1 MTTLD
6 YLTSDAMKSEVNVL
20 QCLTL
25 EDASIGVI
33 LDRTLFHVQGG
44 GQPSDVGFIGEAQVL
59 KVVRTE
65 MGIVHLVDREIDEG
79 PVTIEVD
86 KELRLLHSRLHSA
99 GHLIGA
105 SLEGKGWTA
114 IKGSHQP
121 GQCRVIGAKSDE
133 NAAVPEKEAIEAQV
147 NAWMAQGYTKITFSV
162 SFTASADINKVI
174 AYGPTAG
181 WLIDETG
188 NATWTVTLGAD
199 SPIDFWVQTGDT
211 PSTGAFTISNITL
224 A

>member
-44 GQPSDVGFIGEAQVL
+44 GQPSDVGFIGEARVL

-86 KELRLLHSRLHSA
+86 KKERLLHSRLHSA

-105 SLEGKGWTA
+105 SLESKGWTA

-121 GQCRVIGAKSDE
+121 GQCRVIGAKTDE
-133 NAAVPEKEAIEAQV
+133 NAAFPEKEAIEAQV
-147 NAWMAQGYTKITFSV
+147 NAWIAKELKRSV
-162 SFTASADINKVI
+162 NWEDGLREVTWGDLKAYPCGGTHVQNTGELKGIVIESVKFKKGELRI
-174 AYGPTAG
+174 AYQLT
-181 WLIDETG
+181 
-188 NATWTVTLGAD
+188 
-199 SPIDFWVQTGDT
+199 DT
-211 PSTGAFTISNITL
+211 NG
-224 A
+224 

>member
-6 YLTSDAMKSEVNVL
+6 YWTTDAMKSEVNVL

-44 GQPSDVGFIGEAQVL
+44 GQPSDVGFIGEARVL

-65 MGIVHLVDREIDEG
+65 MGIVHLVDREVDEG
-79 PVTIEVD
+79 TVTIVVD

-105 SLEGKGWTA
+105 SLEGMGWRAT
-114 IKGSHQP
+114 KGSHQP
-121 GQCRVIGAKSDE
+121 GQCRVIGVKTDE
-133 NAAVPEKEAIEAQV
+133 NAAVPTKEAIEAKV
-147 NAWMAQGYTKITFSV
+147 NAWIADQLECQVTQVGGLREVTWGDLKAYPCGGTHVKNTCELKGIVIDSV
-162 SFTASADINKVI
+162 KFKKGELRI
-174 AYGPTAG
+174 AYQLT
-181 WLIDETG
+181 
-188 NATWTVTLGAD
+188 
-199 SPIDFWVQTGDT
+199 DT
-211 PSTGAFTISNITL
+211 NG
-224 A
+224 

>member
-6 YLTSDAMKSEVNVL
+6 YLTSDAMKSEANVL

-44 GQPSDVGFIGEAQVL
+44 GQPSDVGFIGEARVL

-65 MGIVHLVDREIDEG
+65 MGIVHLVNREIDEG
-79 PVTIEVD
+79 PVTIKVD

-121 GQCRVIGAKSDE
+121 GQCRVIGAKTDE

-147 NAWMAQGYTKITFSV
+147 NAWIAEELKLSV
-162 SFTASADINKVI
+162 NWEDGLREVTWGDLKAYPCGGTHVQNTSELKGIVIESVKFKKGELRI
-174 AYGPTAG
+174 AYQLT
-181 WLIDETG
+181 
-188 NATWTVTLGAD
+188 
-199 SPIDFWVQTGDT
+199 DT
-211 PSTGAFTISNITL
+211 NG
-224 A
+224 

>member
-6 YLTSDAMKSEVNVL
+6 YWTTDAMKSEVNVL

-44 GQPSDVGFIGEAQVL
+44 GQPSDVGFIGEARVL

-65 MGIVHLVDREIDEG
+65 MGIVHLVDREVDKG
-79 PVTIEVD
+79 TVTIAVD

-105 SLEGKGWTA
+105 SLEGMGWQAT
-114 IKGSHQP
+114 KGSHQP
-121 GQCRVIGAKSDE
+121 GQCRVIGVKT
-133 NAAVPEKEAIEAQV
+133 
-147 NAWMAQGYTKITFSV
+147 Y
-162 SFTASADINKVI
+162 
-174 AYGPTAG
+174 
-181 WLIDETG
+181 
-188 NATWTVTLGAD
+188 
-199 SPIDFWVQTGDT
+199 
-211 PSTGAFTISNITL
+211 
-224 A
+224 

>member
-6 YLTSDAMKSEVNVL
+6 YLTSDAMKSEANVL

-44 GQPSDVGFIGEAQVL
+44 GQPSDVGFIGEARVL

-65 MGIVHLVDREIDEG
+65 MGIVHLVNREIDEG
-79 PVTIEVD
+79 PVTIKVD

-121 GQCRVIGAKSDE
+121 GQCRVIGAKTDE
-133 NAAVPEKEAIEAQV
+133 NAAVPEKEGIEAQV
-147 NAWMAQGYTKITFSV
+147 NDWIAKELKRSV
-162 SFTASADINKVI
+162 NIVDGLREVTWGDLKAYPCGGTHVQNTSELKGIVIESVKFKKGELRI
-174 AYGPTAG
+174 AYQLT
-181 WLIDETG
+181 
-188 NATWTVTLGAD
+188 
-199 SPIDFWVQTGDT
+199 DT
-211 PSTGAFTISNITL
+211 NG
-224 A
+224 

>member
-6 YLTSDAMKSEVNVL
+6 YLTSDAMKSEANVL

-44 GQPSDVGFIGEAQVL
+44 GQPSDVGFIGEARVL

-121 GQCRVIGAKSDE
+121 GQCRVIGEKTDE

-147 NAWMAQGYTKITFSV
+147 NAWIAEELKLSV
-162 SFTASADINKVI
+162 NTVDGLREVTWGDLKAYPCGGTHVQNTGELKGIVIESVKFKKGELRI
-174 AYGPTAG
+174 AYQLT
-181 WLIDETG
+181 
-188 NATWTVTLGAD
+188 
-199 SPIDFWVQTGDT
+199 DT
-211 PSTGAFTISNITL
+211 NG
-224 A
+224 

>member
-6 YLTSDAMKSEVNVL
+6 YLTSDAMKSEANVL

-44 GQPSDVGFIGEAQVL
+44 GQPSDVGFIGEVRVL

-65 MGIVHLVDREIDEG
+65 MGIVHLVDRKIDEG

-121 GQCRVIGAKSDE
+121 GQCRVIGAKTDE

-147 NAWMAQGYTKITFSV
+147 NAWIAKELKLSV
-162 SFTASADINKVI
+162 NWEDGLREVTWGDLKAYPCGGTHVQNTSELKGIVIESVKFKKGELRI
-174 AYGPTAG
+174 AYQLT
-181 WLIDETG
+181 
-188 NATWTVTLGAD
+188 
-199 SPIDFWVQTGDT
+199 DT
-211 PSTGAFTISNITL
+211 NG
-224 A
+224 

>member
-6 YLTSDAMKSEVNVL
+6 YLTSDAMKSEVNAL

-44 GQPSDVGFIGEAQVL
+44 GQPSDVGFIGEARVL

-65 MGIVHLVDREIDEG
+65 MGIVHLIDRMIETG
-79 PVTIEVD
+79 TVTIEVD
-86 KELRLLHSRLHSA
+86 KATRQLHTRLHSA

-105 SLEGKGWTA
+105 SLESMGWRAT
-114 IKGSHQP
+114 KGSHQP
-121 GQCRVIGAKSDE
+121 GQCRVIGVKTNE

-147 NAWMAQGYTKITFSV
+147 NAWIADNLKLSV
-162 SFTASADINKVI
+162 NRVDGLREVTWGDLKAYPCGGTHVQNTGELKGIEIESVKFKKGELRI
-174 AYGPTAG
+174 AYQLT
-181 WLIDETG
+181 
-188 NATWTVTLGAD
+188 
-199 SPIDFWVQTGDT
+199 DT
-211 PSTGAFTISNITL
+211 NG
-224 A
+224 

>member
-44 GQPSDVGFIGEAQVL
+44 GQPSDVGFIGEARVL

-86 KELRLLHSRLHSA
+86 KKERLLHSRLHSA

-121 GQCRVIGAKSDE
+121 GQCRVIGAKTDE

-147 NAWMAQGYTKITFSV
+147 NAWIAKELKRSV
-162 SFTASADINKVI
+162 NWEDGLREVTWGDLKAYPCGGTHVQNTGELKGIVIESVKFKKGELRI
-174 AYGPTAG
+174 AYQLT
-181 WLIDETG
+181 
-188 NATWTVTLGAD
+188 
-199 SPIDFWVQTGDT
+199 DT
-211 PSTGAFTISNITL
+211 NG
-224 A
+224 

>member
-6 YLTSDAMKSEVNVL
+6 YLTSDAMKSEVNAL

-44 GQPSDVGFIGEAQVL
+44 GQPSDVGFIGEARVL

-65 MGIVHLVDREIDEG
+65 MGIVHLVDREVDEG
-79 PVTIEVD
+79 TVTIVVD

-105 SLEGKGWTA
+105 SLEGMGWQAT
-114 IKGSHQP
+114 KGSHQP
-121 GQCRVIGAKSDE
+121 GQCRVIGVKTDE
-133 NAAVPEKEAIEAQV
+133 NAAVPTKEAIEAQV
-147 NAWMAQGYTKITFSV
+147 NAWIADQLECQVTQVGGLREVTWGDLKAYPCGGTHVKNTGELKGIVIDSV
-162 SFTASADINKVI
+162 KFKKGELRI
-174 AYGPTAG
+174 AYQLT
-181 WLIDETG
+181 
-188 NATWTVTLGAD
+188 
-199 SPIDFWVQTGDT
+199 DT
-211 PSTGAFTISNITL
+211 NG
-224 A
+224 